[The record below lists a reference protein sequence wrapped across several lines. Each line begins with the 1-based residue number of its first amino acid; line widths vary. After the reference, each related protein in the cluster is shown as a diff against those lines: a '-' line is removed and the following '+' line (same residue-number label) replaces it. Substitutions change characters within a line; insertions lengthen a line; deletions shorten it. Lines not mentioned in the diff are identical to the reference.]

1 MKVVNLL
8 HRIVIMGAFAVMVT
22 GCTGVTGQ
30 YYLGMEKY
38 GQGQKKFE
46 QVIAEHPD
54 DAMGY
59 YYLGRMLL
67 AQDKPEAA
75 LPHLKKAVQLAP
87 QDDDY
92 HFWLGINYWSVM
104 DYKRER
110 EEYLKAIELNSRAT
124 YAHLYLGHNYL
135 DKREWKKA
143 LEHYTI
149 VLKKNK
155 YDPEA
160 LYNSAIARHGLK
172 DYKQEHKDLLKYL
185 KYYPD
190 GHIALK
196 AVSGLNLLGDY
207 SWRNFY
213 IGKRKVSF
221 LAVKFTKNT
230 AKIKTDTTAS
240 LKLLGAMLK
249 NSPELSVDVVVY
261 VKGNTSLA
269 KARAIAVKKYITT
282 YVPDVEKKQVMT
294 SWFGESELVGAGKK
308 SQLLSESVRFIT
320 HVK

>member
-1 MKVVNLL
+1 MNVSNVVCRLL
-8 HRIVIMGAFAVMVT
+8 MIGTLVVAMA
-22 GCTGVTGQ
+22 GCTGVKGQ

-38 GQGQKKFE
+38 GQGQKDFE
-46 QVIAEHPD
+46 QAVAKNPN
-54 DAMGY
+54 DAMAH

-75 LPHLKKAVQLAP
+75 LKHLKKAVKLQP
-87 QDDDY
+87 NDDDY

-104 DYKRER
+104 DYKNER
-110 EEYLKAIELNSRAT
+110 KQYLRAIELNPHAT

-143 LEHYTI
+143 YDQYQI
-149 VLKKNK
+149 VLRKDQ

-160 LYNSAIARHGLK
+160 LYNTAAALHGMK
-172 DYKQEHKDLLKYL
+172 RYKREHKALLKYL

-190 GHIALK
+190 GHLALK
-196 AVSGLNLLGDY
+196 AVTSLNKLGDY

-221 LAVKFTKNT
+221 VTVKFEKDT
-230 AKIKTDTTAS
+230 AKIKTETTAS

-249 NSPELSVDVVVY
+249 NSPKLSVDVVVY
-261 VKGNTSLA
+261 VKGNKSLA
-269 KARAIAVKKYITT
+269 KARAIAVRNYITT
-282 YVPDVEKKQVMT
+282 YVPDVERKQLPI
-294 SWFGESELVGAGKK
+294 SWFGQSERIGSGKK
-308 SQLLSESVRFIT
+308 AQHLPESVRFIT